1 MVSECDLDIQDIFYI
16 LESLVSINY
25 FIILGR
31 LLVYLTNERKR
42 SKEKKVRRNRRGAA
56 EVVQERP
63 REDAEFVVNG
73 LDNLEQKY
81 SSCPVLV
88 QLECSGDVGSYS
100 NTG

>member
-1 MVSECDLDIQDIFYI
+1 MVNECGLDIQDIFYI

-25 FIILGR
+25 FIILRR
-31 LLVYLTNERKR
+31 LLVYLNNERKR

-56 EVVQERP
+56 EVVQEEP

>member
-1 MVSECDLDIQDIFYI
+1 MNARGQ
-16 LESLVSINY
+16 
-25 FIILGR
+25 R
-31 LLVYLTNERKR
+31 ALT
-42 SKEKKVRRNRRGAA
+42 RRNRREAA
-56 EVVQERP
+56 EVVQEGP

-88 QLECSGDVGSYS
+88 QLECSGGVGSYS